1 MTEVEVDSEQWDT
14 AIKWYG
20 MIFGSGKGKLKPSRK
35 DIKAKNLFTVLYDQA
50 KKDEEL
56 YKDDD

>member
-1 MTEVEVDSEQWDT
+1 MTDVEVESDEWGT

-20 MIFGSGKGKLKPSRK
+20 RLYGKGKQKPSLK
-35 DIKAKNLFTVLYDQA
+35 DIKAKNKFQVLHDQA

-56 YKDDD
+56 YKDD